1 MQATWGAWCSR
12 PRQAASAPIL
22 AHWMVVLAACNGT
35 LVTKVSCVRMCAG
48 MIAPSEDSAW
58 AEEGLKEQD
67 QPQQRRRSADD
78 ADR

>member
-1 MQATWGAWCSR
+1 MRVPPPEARGERTHPCAF
-12 PRQAASAPIL
+12 
-22 AHWMVVLAACNGT
+22 
-35 LVTKVSCVRMCAG
+35 VTGGIVTEVPCVRMCAG